1 MSDVAGPAKKIQ
13 EKYLRQMYHIRSED
27 SPIKKLYPKIFCP
40 NCKSYVPIGSKKCLK
55 CGFIPPEYKRLQE
68 RNARQNSASDNG

>member
-27 SPIKKLYPKIFCP
+27 SPIKKRYPKIFCP
-40 NCKSYVPIGSKKCLK
+40 NCKSYVPIGSKCPK
-55 CGFIPPEYKRLQE
+55 CGFIPPEHKDLLE
-68 RNARQNSASDNG
+68 GKAKEKDH